1 MPHQIPHTAHDLTP
15 EFLSGIIS
23 KTARGTAVTG
33 VNVVK
38 AHEYGDGDVSTSARA
53 SLRLDYVGDLAD
65 SLPRDVVVKLS
76 FDSRD
81 SSKDV
86 WFCQLHGLFNN
97 EVNFYNR
104 IRPML
109 NIEAPRSLGGLFDPD
124 TRQYVLIMEDVSKR
138 GATFPT
144 MMDDVTVGQ
153 VQTILDTL
161 ARLHAQLWNSPRFGT
176 DLAWIETHLS
186 GGVEEHMRSIIPQGV
201 QGQLEKHKFKRE
213 LLARL
218 GVTERQL
225 FEGKCANKRHQSK
238 LPQTLLHGDT
248 HIGNTYRLRDGTA
261 GLHDWQLCV
270 RGFVMHDVTYLIN
283 TALAVDLRRQ
293 HDRDLLEFYRE
304 RLIAYGVTDAPDDE
318 MLWLEHR
325 RATLWSLYIGWLTCP
340 AESYGWDVLSV
351 ALLRVSTAFEDYETR
366 KLVMGT

>member
-1 MPHQIPHTAHDLTP
+1 MPDRIPHTAHDLTP
-15 EFLSGIIS
+15 EFLSSIIS

-53 SLRLDYVGDLAD
+53 SLRLDYAGDLAE
-65 SLPRDVVVKLS
+65 SLPRVVVVKLS

-104 IRPML
+104 MRPML

-153 VQTILDTL
+153 VQTVPPRVM
-161 ARLHAQLWNSPRFGT
+161 AGRYYRSPYCGSPRHLKTTRPASWSLIHDSNVALVFGVRQINPSDRQFRRDVLAAHHNI
-176 DLAWIETHLS
+176 DLLFVVI
-186 GGVEEHMRSIIPQGV
+186 
-201 QGQLEKHKFKRE
+201 KE
-213 LLARL
+213 LL
-218 GVTERQL
+218 G
-225 FEGKCANKRHQSK
+225 
-238 LPQTLLHGDT
+238 
-248 HIGNTYRLRDGTA
+248 
-261 GLHDWQLCV
+261 
-270 RGFVMHDVTYLIN
+270 
-283 TALAVDLRRQ
+283 
-293 HDRDLLEFYRE
+293 
-304 RLIAYGVTDAPDDE
+304 
-318 MLWLEHR
+318 
-325 RATLWSLYIGWLTCP
+325 P
-340 AESYGWDVLSV
+340 AQ
-351 ALLRVSTAFEDYETR
+351 RN
-366 KLVMGT
+366 